1 MNGTLPP
8 SRRYAS
14 DRMGRRQE
22 EILSTAREML
32 TEGDGTIRMRELA
45 ERSGVALGTIYN
57 RFGSK
62 ERVAIEAVID
72 VFRNQIVPWEET
84 TDADVIERLM
94 EKIASA
100 LTEVRRHPA
109 FARTMA
115 ACYFGA
121 STDETAGLAEALHAY
136 PASELRKGLM
146 ELRGL
151 GALRSDADIAELAD
165 EITRAQY
172 AAAAHWG
179 KGMIDVAMLERQ
191 MQRAL
196 LHHLFVWLEDGW
208 AEQLQLRAR
217 ML

>member
-1 MNGTLPP
+1 MNEPGSPN
-8 SRRYAS
+8 RRYAS

-22 EILSTAREML
+22 EILAAAREML

-62 ERVAIEAVID
+62 ERVALEAVID
-72 VFRNQIVPWEET
+72 VFRNRVVPWEQTANE
-84 TDADVIERLM
+84 DVIDRMMER
-94 EKIASA
+94 IASA
-100 LTEVRRHPA
+100 VAEIRRRPP

-121 STDETAGLAEALHAY
+121 ASDENAGLAEALHDY
-136 PASELRKGLM
+136 PASELRKGLL
-146 ELRGL
+146 ELHEL
-151 GALRSDADIAELAD
+151 GALRGDTDIAELAD

-172 AAAAHWG
+172 AAVAHWA
-179 KGMIDVAMLERQ
+179 KGLVSEEALERS

-196 LHHLFVWLEDGW
+196 LQHLFVWLEGSW
-208 AEQLQLRAR
+208 AEKLQLRPR
-217 ML
+217 LR